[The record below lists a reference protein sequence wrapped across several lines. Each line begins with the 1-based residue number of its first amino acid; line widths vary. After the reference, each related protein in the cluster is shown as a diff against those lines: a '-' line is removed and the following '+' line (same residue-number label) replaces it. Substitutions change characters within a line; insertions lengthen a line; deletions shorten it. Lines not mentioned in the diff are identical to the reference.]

1 EQGQVG
7 LDAAAQQGVGDVG
20 GDGGALALGLDV
32 AGGRGQVGLSA
43 GGGGVG
49 RKGGAP
55 GGPGPPGAGAGRA
68 GGGRARGGGG
78 GRGGGALE
86 EPGVG
91 FRVLAVAFGLA
102 AMQGGH
108 GPGVAEDEGDGVIAA
123 GVGEPVPA
131 MHTLAGDEEPVSE
144 GSDGAEEGVGVG
156 GQVFGEADLAVV
168 VEDDEEEGPGVE
180 IDAGIESGVGGRLE
194 GTHEKAS
201 GLTCG
206 GGGWVP
212 SPSSHMRAFMS
223 IQSLR
228 QTGHANDGPTKLE
241 RNQPSGATHAGLSC
255 RGLLTT

>member
-1 EQGQVG
+1 VRLAALADEAQPGGEQVAR
-7 LDAAAQQGVGDVG
+7 AAALARVGVGG
-20 GDGGALALGLDV
+20 REV
-32 AGGRGQVGLSA
+32 A
-43 GGGGVG
+43 
-49 RKGGAP
+49 
-55 GGPGPPGAGAGRA
+55 
-68 GGGRARGGGG
+68 
-78 GRGGGALE
+78 ALE
-86 EPGVG
+86 EPGDG
-91 FRVLAVAFGLA
+91 FRIFAVALGLA
-102 AMQGGH
+102 AMHGGH

-223 IQSLR
+223 IQAL
-228 QTGHANDGPTKLE
+228 H
-241 RNQPSGATHAGLSC
+241 
-255 RGLLTT
+255 